1 MAEQISIDVIFNAI
15 NKTGNVFGAV
25 NKGLNGLTTNLWK
38 INQTADLFGRANQAL
53 NDLGAPGKEY
63 DFGLAELSAITGIA
77 GSELSDLG
85 KMARKVGKESGL
97 GATGALE
104 AYKLLASQ
112 IEVDSI
118 GMKGLNELQAKTITL
133 AQASPQLGLAGAA
146 NALAGTIN
154 QFGLEASQAGRIMN
168 VLAAG
173 SKYGAAEIPDLAQ
186 SFKVVGASA
195 NAAGLSVESTAGAI
209 EVLSKN
215 NLKGAEAGTSLR
227 NVLLKMQ
234 TELGFDFK
242 VTKLSDAL
250 KTLTDKQGDAT
261 YMTKI
266 FGMENITAAQFLVKN
281 ADAVDEMTKKVTN
294 TTVATEQAA
303 IMNQTWIHKADLF
316 KAKLN
321 DLSIGFFQSNA
332 GLLNWVS
339 LGGQAAMTITALS
352 PVFGFMGKGIIGMI
366 TASKGI
372 MTVVKVTKLMN
383 MALAAGNLSTVTG
396 LIARYGMAG
405 RIAAGGIWVKNAAL
419 TAWNFITGITMTSL
433 TGLIAKTWAWT
444 AALMANPVTWVVGG
458 VVALVAV
465 LALAWKHF
473 DGFRGGVVGAWEGLK
488 AFGKIL
494 IDSVLNPLKQLLGG
508 IGKVGKA
515 IALLFKGQF
524 SDAWKEAKDGFGDIG
539 GAALKMNPIYTVS
552 QVINRRDEIATA
564 ASAGYKKGKAIDTSS
579 FLNFSGKKS
588 EQPISATDLANAGQ
602 PAPFE
607 VWRNPNIKTPLNP
620 QAQNV
625 WNVQNLAAPVKNV
638 SSPVVP
644 IYPGIKQPVFPDVWK
659 NQNLA
664 APAPAKPAVTAPS
677 VYNNT
682 SLNTTNLEQLTRNIT
697 QNVANNNSTTNQTNQ
712 ANNQKIEVTYS
723 PQISIS
729 ANLTKESQDNLMK
742 LLYADK
748 DALMK
753 LIREEQRKDG
763 RLSYAG

>member
-15 NKTGNVFGAV
+15 NKTGSVFGAV

-250 KTLTDKQGDAT
+250 KTLTDKQSDAT

-405 RIAAGGIWVKNAAL
+405 RIAAGGIWLKNAAL
-419 TAWNFITGITMTSL
+419 TAWNLITGITMTSL

-444 AALMANPVTWVVGG
+444 AALAANPVTWVVGG
-458 VVALVAV
+458 VLALVAV

-488 AFGKIL
+488 AFGSIL
-494 IDSVLNPLKQLLGG
+494 IDSVLNPLKQLLSG

-515 IALLFKGQF
+515 IAALFKGQF

-564 ASAGYKKGKAIDTSS
+564 ATSGYQKGKAIDTSN
-579 FLNFSGKKS
+579 FLNFGGKKS
-588 EQPISATDLANAGQ
+588 EQPFSATDLANAGR
-602 PAPFE
+602 PAPFTI
-607 VWRNPNIKTPLNP
+607 WRNPDVKTPY
-620 QAQNV
+620 
-625 WNVQNLAAPVKNV
+625 APVKSV

-644 IYPGIKQPVFPDVWK
+644 FYPGMKQPAAFPDVWK

-664 APAPAKPAVTAPS
+664 TPAKNKPAVTAPS
-677 VYNNT
+677 VYNT
-682 SLNTTNLEQLTRNIT
+682 SELNTTNLEQLTKNIT
-697 QNVANNNSTTNQTNQ
+697 QNIATNNNTTNQNNQ

-723 PQISIS
+723 PQVSIS
-729 ANLTKESQDNLMK
+729 ANMTKESQDNLMK
-742 LLYADK
+742 MLYADK
-748 DALMK
+748 EALMK